1 MRIAE
6 RFPRFGGSGM
16 RSLERRGL
24 SGICVWLAAWTFL
37 AVSGIFAPP
46 VSAQEVLPF
55 PPQASGSTAGRTMQE
70 SIYSPA
76 PKVSH
81 VPKNAPNVIIIL
93 IDDVGPGL
101 PDTYGGEIH
110 TPALSRIAHEGIS
123 YNRFHTT
130 AMCSPT
136 RGALLTGRN
145 HHRIS
150 AGQIA
155 ELANDWDGY
164 SGIQPK
170 SSAMVAEVLKD
181 YGYSTAAFGKW
192 HNTPAEQTTA
202 AGPFDYWPTG
212 YGFEYF
218 YGFLAGEASQY
229 EPNLIRNIDVVHP
242 PKTSGGHN
250 YYHLSED
257 LADDAIGWMQ
267 NHKAFAPEKP
277 YFIYWASG
285 ASHGPHQV
293 PPEWTAKY
301 KGKFDDGWDKYRERV
316 FARQKAMGYIPQNAQ
331 LTPRPETMAAW
342 DSIPES
348 EKPFQRR
355 LMEVF
360 AGFTEHVDAQV
371 GRILDEVEREGD
383 KDNTLILY
391 IWGDNGSS
399 AEGQNGSISEL
410 LAQNAI
416 PTTTEQQ
423 IKVLD
428 TLGGLDALGGPKTE
442 NMYHAGWAWAGSSPY
457 KSTKLVAAHFGG
469 TRNPMAIRWPAKIKA
484 DPTPRS
490 QFLHVN
496 DVVPTLYDVIGITP
510 PRVVNGIPQDPFDG
524 VSFAST
530 FNDPKAKEVKHT
542 QYFEIMGSR
551 GIYHDGWFADAFG
564 PRIPWLPG
572 LPKGVLGPKG
582 ELLWNPDK
590 DPWELYNLD
599 EDWTQSNDL
608 AAKMPEKLA
617 AMKELFTME
626 FAKNQ
631 GFPVGGGLWVPVV
644 HPELRIAPAYTEWTF
659 AGNMTRMP
667 EFAAPALGNK
677 DNVVT
682 VDAEIPA
689 DANGVLY
696 ALGAFSGGLSLYVQ
710 DGVLSY
716 EYNLFEMQRTHIR
729 AKDKLPT
736 GKVKIEVETR
746 YAVKKPAGSAGCDF
760 ESERPAGGAGAGS
773 GERAADVHCKR
784 LPGHRHRLGL
794 ARVIGL
800 LRESAFRFQRKD
812 RASAC
817 EISRNASAVAGRE
830 KGNGRRHSGRGVD
843 ELQIFLRRDYGA
855 SRVFQRFQASSRA
868 FLLASL
874 ASGASPARMKPWPA
888 PS

>member
-1 MRIAE
+1 LTN
-6 RFPRFGGSGM
+6 FGKAFGSQLKSEGNYM
-16 RSLERRGL
+16 
-24 SGICVWLAAWTFL
+24 WLNRVVATLGWTLLTPFMLPL
-37 AVSGIFAPP
+37 A
-46 VSAQEVLPF
+46 AQEVLPF
-55 PPQASGSTAGRTMQE
+55 PPQPSGSIAKRTMQE
-70 SIYSPA
+70 STYSPA
-76 PKVSH
+76 PKISH
-81 VPKNAPNVIIIL
+81 VPKGAPNVIIVL

-110 TPALSRIAHEGIS
+110 TPALSRIANEGIS

-170 SSAMVAEVLKD
+170 TSAMVAEVLKD

-229 EPNLIRNIDVVHP
+229 EPNLVRNTDTVHP
-242 PKTSGGHN
+242 PKTSGGHD
-250 YYHLSED
+250 YYHVSED
-257 LADDAIGWMQ
+257 LADDAINWMQ
-267 NHKAFAPEKP
+267 NHKAFAPDKP

-316 FARQKAMGYIPQNAQ
+316 FARQKAMGYIPQDAQ
-331 LTPRPETMAAW
+331 LTPRPATMASW

-355 LMEVF
+355 LMEIF

-371 GRILDEVEREGD
+371 GRVLDEVDREGD

-391 IWGDNGSS
+391 VWGDNGSS
-399 AEGQNGSISEL
+399 AEGQNGTISEL
-410 LAQNAI
+410 LAQNGI

-423 IKVLD
+423 LKALD
-428 TLGGLDALGGPKTE
+428 TLGGLDALGTAKTE
-442 NMYHAGWAWAGSSPY
+442 NMYHAGWGWAGSSPY
-457 KSTKLVAAHFGG
+457 KSTKLIAAHFGG
-469 TRNPMAIRWPAKIKA
+469 TRNPLAIRWPAKIKP
-484 DPTPRS
+484 DKTPRP

-496 DVVPTLYDVIGITP
+496 DVVPTLYDVIGITAP
-510 PRVVNGIPQDPFDG
+510 KVVNGITQTPFDG

-530 FNDPKAKEVKHT
+530 FNDPKAPEVKHT

-551 GIYHDGWFADAFG
+551 GIYHDGWFADAIG
-564 PRIPWLPG
+564 PRLPWLPG
-572 LPKGVLGPKG
+572 LPKGVLGQNR
-582 ELLWNPDK
+582 ELLWNPDN
-590 DPWELYNLD
+590 DPWELYNLK

-608 AAKMPEKLA
+608 AAKNPQKLA
-617 AMKELFTME
+617 EMKELFLTE

-631 GFPVGGGLWVPVV
+631 GYPIGGGLWVPVV
-644 HPELRIAPAYTEWTF
+644 RPDLKISTPYTEWTF

-667 EFAAPALGNK
+667 EFVAPALGTK
-677 DNVVT
+677 ENVVT
-682 VDAEIPA
+682 IDAEIPA
-689 DANGVLY
+689 NANGVLY

-716 EYNLFEMQRTHIR
+716 EYNLFEIQRTHIR
-729 AKDKLPT
+729 AKNKLPT
-736 GKVKIEVETR
+736 GKAQIEVETK
-746 YAVKKPAGSAGCDF
+746 YAVT
-760 ESERPAGGAGAGS
+760 RPAGPLDVTIKVNGQPVARGQVPVSVPVMFTANDCLDIGTDLGSPVSVDYFDKAPFTFNGKINQVKVKYLGTPAQLQQEKKDTGAQA
-773 GERAADVHCKR
+773 
-784 LPGHRHRLGL
+784 P
-794 ARVIGL
+794 
-800 LRESAFRFQRKD
+800 
-812 RASAC
+812 
-817 EISRNASAVAGRE
+817 AV
-830 KGNGRRHSGRGVD
+830 D
-843 ELQIFLRRDYGA
+843 
-855 SRVFQRFQASSRA
+855 
-868 FLLASL
+868 
-874 ASGASPARMKPWPA
+874 
-888 PS
+888 